1 MNHCSDKT
9 REQLHGSIAV
19 GTGGR
24 WLAPLCKTHVMV
36 NTIHFA
42 AVFVQIE
49 DRCPICARHPDLP
62 ILLLGDL

>member
-1 MNHCSDKT
+1 VNHCSDKT
-9 REQLHGSIAV
+9 REQLYGSMKAALNS
-19 GTGGR
+19 
-24 WLAPLCKTHVMV
+24 WLVPLCKTHVMV